1 MILVG
6 REPTKER
13 EEVMATTKGRVTM
26 TEAYAKRVLQDHPE
40 WVIEDGVIGHPD
52 DIAAEKEAK

>member
-1 MILVG
+1 
-6 REPTKER
+6 
-13 EEVMATTKGRVTM
+13 MATTKGRVTM

-52 DIAAEKEAK
+52 DIAAEREAK